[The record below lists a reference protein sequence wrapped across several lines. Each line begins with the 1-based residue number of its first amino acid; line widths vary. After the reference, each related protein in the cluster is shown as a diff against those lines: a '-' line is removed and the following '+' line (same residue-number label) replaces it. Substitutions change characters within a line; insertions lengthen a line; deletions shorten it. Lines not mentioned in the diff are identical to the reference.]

1 MKMKYKCVTDG
12 FKTDGYIIDDPDFNR
27 KVSIVRGDIL
37 ECVDGEYLVKDGVY
51 VCKKD
56 SILGKYHFKK
66 VESEI
71 YDKAIME
78 AVRQRMGLEKDDTS
92 KDEYIMSLDKRTVFR
107 EFCEWNGLLGWSDN
121 ILLALENIYDICL

>member
-1 MKMKYKCVTDG
+1 MKYKCVTDG
-12 FKTDGYIIDDPDFNR
+12 FEIEGCVIDNPDYAE
-27 KVSIVRGDIL
+27 KVSIAKGEVL
-37 ECVDGEYLVKDGVY
+37 ECVDREYIVKDGVY
-51 VCKKD
+51 VCAKN

-78 AVRQRMGLEKDDTS
+78 AVRQRIGLEKDDTS
-92 KDEYIMSLDKRTVFR
+92 KDGYIMTLDKRTVFR

-121 ILLALENIYDICL
+121 ILLALENIYDIRLK